1 MLPVRAWI
9 SKRAGRASHALF
21 QKTASHLPEMGLT
34 SGCAATIW
42 PTSRCS
48 FPIHTQ
54 SKIPHTGI
62 LIHYLGYRIVDFSD
76 IGALK

>member
-21 QKTASHLPEMGLT
+21 QKTASHLPEMWLT
-34 SGCAATIW
+34 SGCAAT
-42 PTSRCS
+42 TCS